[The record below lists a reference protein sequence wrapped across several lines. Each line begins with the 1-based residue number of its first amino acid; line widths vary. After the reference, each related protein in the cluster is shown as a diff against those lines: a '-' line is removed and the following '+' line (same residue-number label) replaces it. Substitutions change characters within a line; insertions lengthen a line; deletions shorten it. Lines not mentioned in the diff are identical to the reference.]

1 MTTLREQKIPKGD
14 KGHHPRNRIR
24 QRRAITVTEEQTKAA
39 LGFYL
44 VGRHDGFVVH
54 MNVCEENLRAVRE
67 ATLKVLT
74 GAGVDIELA
83 ESARLIASELIG
95 NAVRACG
102 HWAPV
107 IVEVEQ
113 DARGI
118 WVKVHDPNPAR
129 LPVRS
134 GTAPDDP
141 NAESGRGLWL
151 LDALAP
157 GWDVAL
163 TPVGKQVRCLL
174 PSPEAV
180 RVRITGESDAKASPQ
195 NESADLAS

>member
-1 MTTLREQKIPKGD
+1 M
-14 KGHHPRNRIR
+14 
-24 QRRAITVTEEQTKAA
+24 RAVRTEAE

-44 VGRHDGFVVH
+44 ARGPRGFVVH
-54 MNVCEENLRAVRE
+54 MNVCEENLRAVRKV
-67 ATLKVLT
+67 TLEVLAA
-74 GAGVDIELA
+74 AGVDLETA
-83 ESARLIASELIG
+83 ESARLVASELIG

-102 HWAPV
+102 HWTPV
-107 IVEVEQ
+107 VVEVEQ
-113 DARGI
+113 DATGI

-134 GTAPDDP
+134 ATAPDHP

-163 TPVGKQVRCLL
+163 TPIGKQVRCLL
-174 PSPEAV
+174 PSPETV
-180 RVRITGESDAKASPQ
+180 RVGI
-195 NESADLAS
+195 L

>member
-1 MTTLREQKIPKGD
+1 MTGEQA
-14 KGHHPRNRIR
+14 R
-24 QRRAITVTEEQTKAA
+24 AA

-44 VGRHDGFVVH
+44 AARPGGFVVH

-67 ATLKVLT
+67 VTLARLVA
-74 GAGVDIELA
+74 AGVDGEVA
-83 ESARLIASELIG
+83 ESARLVASELIG

-102 HWAPV
+102 DWAPV
-107 IVEVEQ
+107 VVEVEQ
-113 DARGI
+113 DSKGV

-134 GTAPDDP
+134 STAPDDDQ
-141 NAESGRGLWL
+141 AESGRGLWL

-163 TPVGKQVRCLL
+163 TPIGKQVRCHL
-174 PSPEAV
+174 PAPDAV
-180 RVRITGESDAKASPQ
+180 RVSIFSG
-195 NESADLAS
+195 DLGGTER

>member
-1 MTTLREQKIPKGD
+1 MTGEQ
-14 KGHHPRNRIR
+14 
-24 QRRAITVTEEQTKAA
+24 ATAA

-44 VGRHDGFVVH
+44 ATRPGGFVVH
-54 MNVCEENLRAVRE
+54 MNVCEENLRAVRDV
-67 ATLKVLT
+67 TLKSLAA
-74 GAGVDIELA
+74 AGVDSETA

-102 HWAPV
+102 NWAPV
-107 IVEVEQ
+107 VVEVEQ
-113 DARGI
+113 DDKGI

-134 GTAPDDP
+134 NTAPDDDQ
-141 NAESGRGLWL
+141 AESGRGLWL

-163 TPVGKQVRCLL
+163 TPIGKQVRCLL
-174 PSPEAV
+174 PAPEAV
-180 RVRITGESDAKASPQ
+180 RIRIVGGDHANSRLTASRSSREPDHAG
-195 NESADLAS
+195 SAEQTNGRFNGNVPTA

>member
-1 MTTLREQKIPKGD
+1 MT
-14 KGHHPRNRIR
+14 
-24 QRRAITVTEEQTKAA
+24 AA

-44 VGRHDGFVVH
+44 ATRPGGFVVH

-67 ATLKVLT
+67 VTLKVLAA
-74 GAGVDIELA
+74 AGVDCETA
-83 ESARLIASELIG
+83 ESTRLVASELIG

-102 HWAPV
+102 NWAPV
-107 IVEVEQ
+107 VVEVEQ
-113 DARGI
+113 DPKGI

-134 GTAPDDP
+134 STAPDDDQ
-141 NAESGRGLWL
+141 AESGRGLWL

-163 TPVGKQVRCLL
+163 TPIGKQVRCLL
-174 PSPEAV
+174 PAPEAV
-180 RVRITGESDAKASPQ
+180 RIKIIGGDHDNSRPHCEPPCARAEPFRLGR
-195 NESADLAS
+195 ADE